1 MFRSSKKFVMSLDLG
16 TDSIKAVVGRVDFK
30 DGTNPLQILFNTF
43 VSAAGLRKGSISSLL
58 DIEELLGNLI
68 SQSEQKI
75 GANIDQLLI
84 GVNPINCKTT
94 ISRGTAITNEQG
106 NIISQNT
113 VDRAINS
120 AQSVILPNNY
130 SLLKPIPL
138 KYSVDGAGE
147 YRSAL
152 GLKGMRLETDVLLIS
167 ILTQQLDDL
176 KQIVEDLDF
185 SKEDV
190 YDVSALPSTN
200 LILTEQEKE
209 LGAVAI
215 DFGART
221 ISITVYEENNLVDI
235 KSLPYGSGY
244 LTDDIGICLQLD
256 SVVAEK
262 VKKLEGYIDP
272 RKLSRTDMLNLSNSG
287 LVGDDYSGD
296 IEVSRKKIAAV
307 MVARLDEI
315 FEAIN
320 QTLVSINPNRHWPG
334 GITFYGG
341 GSNLMNLTEY
351 ARTKLGLP
359 CKIAVLPNSYSRLG
373 LTLSDT
379 NALSLLHFL
388 ARAENPLERPN
399 SSANLIDKSKYWFR
413 SLLP

>member
-16 TDSIKAVVGRVDFK
+16 TDSIKAIVGRVDLK
-30 DGTNPLQILFNTF
+30 DSANPLQILFNTS
-43 VSAAGLRKGSISSLL
+43 VPAVGLRRGSISSLL
-58 DIEELLGNLI
+58 DLEELLGNLI

-75 GANIDQLLI
+75 GTTIDKLLI

-130 SLLKPIPL
+130 SLLRPIPL

-190 YDVSALPSTN
+190 YDISSLPSTN
-200 LILTEQEKE
+200 LILTDQEKE
-209 LGAVAI
+209 LGSVAI

-221 ISITVYEENNLVDI
+221 TSITVYEEDNLVDI

-256 SVVAEK
+256 PILAEK

-272 RKLSRTDMLNLSNSG
+272 RKLSRTDMLNLVNSG
-287 LVGDDYSGD
+287 LTNEDYSGD
-296 IEVSRKKIAAV
+296 IEISRKKIAAV

-315 FEAIN
+315 FDAIN
-320 QTLVSINPNRHWPG
+320 QALISINPSRHWPG

-341 GSNLMNLTEY
+341 GSNLINLTEY

-359 CKIAVLPNSYSRLG
+359 CKIAVLPTAYSRLG
-373 LTLSDT
+373 MTLGDT

-388 ARAENPLERPN
+388 AKVDN
-399 SSANLIDKSKYWFR
+399 SSEHSNPTALIDKSKSWLK

>member
-16 TDSIKAVVGRVDFK
+16 TDSVKAIVGRVDLK
-30 DGTNPLQILFNTF
+30 DSANPLQILFNTS
-43 VSAAGLRKGSISSLL
+43 VPAVGLRRGSISSLL
-58 DIEELLGNLI
+58 DLEELLGNLI

-75 GANIDQLLI
+75 GTTIDKLLI

-130 SLLKPIPL
+130 SLLRPIPL

-190 YDVSALPSTN
+190 YDISSLPSTN
-200 LILTEQEKE
+200 LILTDQEKE
-209 LGAVAI
+209 LGSVAI

-221 ISITVYEENNLVDI
+221 TSITVYEEDNLVDI

-256 SVVAEK
+256 PILAEK

-272 RKLSRTDMLNLSNSG
+272 RKLSRTDMLNLVNSG
-287 LVGDDYSGD
+287 LTNEDYSGD
-296 IEVSRKKIAAV
+296 IEISRKKIAAV

-315 FEAIN
+315 FDAIN
-320 QTLVSINPNRHWPG
+320 QALTSMNPSRHWPG

-341 GSNLMNLTEY
+341 GSNLINLTEY

-359 CKIAVLPNSYSRLG
+359 CKIAVLPISYNRLG
-373 LTLSDT
+373 MTLSDT

-388 ARAENPLERPN
+388 AKVDN
-399 SSANLIDKSKYWFR
+399 SSEHSNPTALIDKSKSWLK

>member
-16 TDSIKAVVGRVDFK
+16 TDSIKAIVGRVDLK
-30 DGTNPLQILFNTF
+30 DSANPLQILFNTS
-43 VSAAGLRKGSISSLL
+43 VPAVGLRRGSISSLL
-58 DIEELLGNLI
+58 DLEELLGNLI

-75 GANIDQLLI
+75 GTTIDKLLI

-130 SLLKPIPL
+130 SLLRPIPL

-190 YDVSALPSTN
+190 YDVSSLPSTN
-200 LILTEQEKE
+200 LILTDQEKE
-209 LGAVAI
+209 LGSVAI

-221 ISITVYEENNLVDI
+221 TSITVYEEDNLVDI

-256 SVVAEK
+256 PILAEK

-272 RKLSRTDMLNLSNSG
+272 RKLSRTDMLNLVNSG
-287 LVGDDYSGD
+287 LTNEDYSGD
-296 IEVSRKKIAAV
+296 IEISRKKIAAV

-315 FEAIN
+315 FDAIN
-320 QTLVSINPNRHWPG
+320 QALISINPSRHWPG

-341 GSNLMNLTEY
+341 GSNLINLTEY

-359 CKIAVLPNSYSRLG
+359 CKIAVLPTAYSRLG
-373 LTLSDT
+373 MTLGDT

-388 ARAENPLERPN
+388 AKVDN
-399 SSANLIDKSKYWFR
+399 SSEHSNPTALIDKSKSWLK

>member
-1 MFRSSKKFVMSLDLG
+1 MSLDLG
-16 TDSIKAVVGRVDFK
+16 TDSIKAIVGRVDLK
-30 DGTNPLQILFNTF
+30 DSANPLQILFNTS
-43 VSAAGLRKGSISSLL
+43 VPAVGLRRGSISSLL
-58 DIEELLGNLI
+58 DLEELLGNLI

-75 GANIDQLLI
+75 GTTIDKLLI

-130 SLLKPIPL
+130 SLLRPIPL

-190 YDVSALPSTN
+190 YDVSSLPSTN
-200 LILTEQEKE
+200 LILTDQEKE
-209 LGAVAI
+209 LGSVAI

-221 ISITVYEENNLVDI
+221 TSITVYEEDNLVDI

-256 SVVAEK
+256 PILAEK

-272 RKLSRTDMLNLSNSG
+272 RKLSRTDMLNLVNSG
-287 LVGDDYSGD
+287 LTNEDYSGD
-296 IEVSRKKIAAV
+296 IEISRKKIAAV

-315 FEAIN
+315 FDAIN
-320 QTLVSINPNRHWPG
+320 QALISINPSRHWPG

-341 GSNLMNLTEY
+341 GSNLINLTEY

-359 CKIAVLPNSYSRLG
+359 CKIAVLPTAYSRLG
-373 LTLSDT
+373 MTLGDT

-388 ARAENPLERPN
+388 AKVDN
-399 SSANLIDKSKYWFR
+399 SSEHSNPTALIDKSKSWLK

>member
-1 MFRSSKKFVMSLDLG
+1 MSLDLG
-16 TDSIKAVVGRVDFK
+16 TDSIKAIVGRVDLK
-30 DGTNPLQILFNTF
+30 DSANPLQILFNTS
-43 VSAAGLRKGSISSLL
+43 VPAVGLRRGSISSLL
-58 DIEELLGNLI
+58 DLEELLGNLI

-75 GANIDQLLI
+75 GTTIDKLLI

-130 SLLKPIPL
+130 SLLRPIPL

-190 YDVSALPSTN
+190 YDISSLPSTN
-200 LILTEQEKE
+200 LILTDQEKE
-209 LGAVAI
+209 LGSVAI

-221 ISITVYEENNLVDI
+221 TSITVYEEDNLVDI

-256 SVVAEK
+256 PILAEK

-272 RKLSRTDMLNLSNSG
+272 RKLSRTDMLNLVNSG
-287 LVGDDYSGD
+287 LTNEDYSGD
-296 IEVSRKKIAAV
+296 IEISRKKIAAV

-315 FEAIN
+315 FDAIN
-320 QTLVSINPNRHWPG
+320 QALISINPSRHWPG

-341 GSNLMNLTEY
+341 GSNLINLTEY

-359 CKIAVLPNSYSRLG
+359 CKIAVLPTAYSRLG
-373 LTLSDT
+373 MTLGDT

-388 ARAENPLERPN
+388 AKVDN
-399 SSANLIDKSKYWFR
+399 SSEHSNPTALIDKSKSWLK

>member
-16 TDSIKAVVGRVDFK
+16 TDSIKAIVGRVDLK
-30 DGTNPLQILFNTF
+30 DSTNPLQILFNTS
-43 VSAAGLRKGSISSLL
+43 VPAVGLRRGSISSLL
-58 DIEELLGNLI
+58 DLEELLGNLI

-75 GANIDQLLI
+75 GTTIDKLLI

-130 SLLKPIPL
+130 SLLRPIPL

-185 SKEDV
+185 SKEDI
-190 YDVSALPSTN
+190 YDVSSLPSTN
-200 LILTEQEKE
+200 LILTDQEKE
-209 LGAVAI
+209 LGSVAI

-221 ISITVYEENNLVDI
+221 TSITVYEEDNLVDI

-256 SVVAEK
+256 PILAEK

-272 RKLSRTDMLNLSNSG
+272 RKLSRTDMLNLVNSG
-287 LVGDDYSGD
+287 LTNEDYSGD
-296 IEVSRKKIAAV
+296 IEISRKKIAAV

-315 FEAIN
+315 FDAIN
-320 QTLVSINPNRHWPG
+320 QALISINPSRHWPG

-341 GSNLMNLTEY
+341 GSNLINLTEY

-359 CKIAVLPNSYSRLG
+359 CKIAVLPTAYSRLG
-373 LTLSDT
+373 MTLGDT

-388 ARAENPLERPN
+388 AKVDN
-399 SSANLIDKSKYWFR
+399 SSEHSNPTALIDKSKSWLK